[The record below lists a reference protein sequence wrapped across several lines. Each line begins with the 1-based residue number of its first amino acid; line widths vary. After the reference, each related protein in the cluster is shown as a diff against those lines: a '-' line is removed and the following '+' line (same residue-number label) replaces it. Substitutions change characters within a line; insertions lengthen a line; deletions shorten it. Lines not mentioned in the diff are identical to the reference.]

1 MLRFMSQEKYSAR
14 ELIGYELFL
23 RELKEGQWV
32 FPKDFGKFSPKD
44 IASLLVSTIK
54 SLPDSIQLVSLNLDQ
69 PQFIDSKYATELG
82 AAQRD
87 CPDTQIIVELT
98 EHKYGINTGQLRSA
112 ASALQQQRLW
122 VCLDDVGTGAN
133 DITLAEQMSDVVQ
146 EYKFA
151 LQNFRGKRDF
161 ITSVSPQLQF
171 WWEQARINN
180 TFLAIE
186 GFEAQSD
193 LKVATN
199 YPADIVQ
206 GYYFGRPHLT
216 ELE

>member
-1 MLRFMSQEKYSAR
+1 MLRFLGQGKYSAR

-23 RELKEGQWV
+23 RESVEGQWQ
-32 FPKDFGKFSPKD
+32 FPKDFGKFAPED
-44 IASLLVSTIK
+44 VASLLVSTIK
-54 SLPDSIQLVSLNLDQ
+54 SLPNTIQLVSLNLDQ
-69 PQFIDSKYATELG
+69 PQFIDPRYSIELG
-82 AAQRD
+82 AAQRI

-98 EHKYGINTGQLRSA
+98 EHEYGISAEQLHNA
-112 ASALQQQRLW
+112 ASLFQEQRLW

-133 DITLAEQMSDVVQ
+133 SVALAEHMSDVVL

-161 ITSVSPQLQF
+161 VTSVSPQLQF
-171 WWEQARINN
+171 WWEQAHVSN
-180 TFLAIE
+180 TFLVIE
-186 GFEAQSD
+186 GFEEQSD

-206 GYYFGRPHLT
+206 GYYFERPHLT
-216 ELE
+216 KLK